1 MHSHF
6 RHIYIFMGEKNILL
20 TTGLSKSRILVYHT
34 CILQVD
40 FTFIYIEIA
49 AICPNL
55 FVLGGLT
62 FIWVIAWFVLTA
74 DTPAQHPRI
83 TDAERRHIESLIEYN
98 THIRVNIQHV
108 ACLQVAYNPLIYF
121 LSRYNTIKI
130 HRVVRI
136 IRNKLQQTLEL

>member
-1 MHSHF
+1 MHTHF
-6 RHIYIFMGEKNILL
+6 RHIYIFMGEENISL
-20 TTGLSKSRILVYHT
+20 TSGLSKSRILYYRV
-34 CILQVD
+34 LQVD

-83 TDAERRHIESLIEYN
+83 TEAERQHIECSIEYN

-108 ACLQVAYNPLIYF
+108 
-121 LSRYNTIKI
+121 TD
-130 HRVVRI
+130 
-136 IRNKLQQTLEL
+136 